1 MFLKSVN
8 ILQNYKQERGC
19 LVHFLRL
26 LAVHCSDAQSA
37 EDNHVLCNQSKV
49 RYSELTNVIT
59 AGSRERRDVITKCG
73 MLMIYA
79 ALDASRVGGVK

>member
-26 LAVHCSDAQSA
+26 LAVHCSYAQSA

-79 ALDASRVGGVK
+79 ALVASRVGGVK

>member
-8 ILQNYKQERGC
+8 ISQNYKQERGC

-79 ALDASRVGGVK
+79 ALVASRVGGVK